1 MQDMSELEE
10 VLEKGVNEVLGRN
23 FDLPPES
30 LEKISKIC
38 RAALLLATEVVGVIA
53 EIEVAR
59 HYQDLH
65 NTKH

>member
-1 MQDMSELEE
+1 MHDYSELEE

-38 RAALLLATEVVGVIA
+38 KAALLLATEVVGVIA
-53 EIEVAR
+53 ELEVAR
-59 HYQDLH
+59 HYRNLNDTRH
-65 NTKH
+65 